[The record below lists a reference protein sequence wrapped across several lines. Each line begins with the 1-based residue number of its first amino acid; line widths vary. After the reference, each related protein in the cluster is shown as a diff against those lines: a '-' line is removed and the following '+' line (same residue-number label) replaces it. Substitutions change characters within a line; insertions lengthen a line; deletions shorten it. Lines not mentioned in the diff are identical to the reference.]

1 MKKVLKITKDF
12 FTRFELFTLSII
24 IYLYSINIK
33 SFLMK
38 AKYLLAIFIIA
49 MGLSFSS
56 CATHVHVKSKPNKVK
71 TIPPGQ
77 AKKITGEKSAKR
89 HAPGHNK

>member
-12 FTRFELFTLSII
+12 FTRFELFTPSI
-24 IYLYSINIK
+24 INIK

>member
-1 MKKVLKITKDF
+1 MKT
-12 FTRFELFTLSII
+12 
-24 IYLYSINIK
+24 
-33 SFLMK
+33 
-38 AKYLLAIFIIA
+38 KYLLASFIVA
-49 MGLSFSS
+49 MGISFSS
-56 CATHVHVKSKPNKVK
+56 CATRVHVNHKPNTVK

>member
-12 FTRFELFTLSII
+12 FTRFELFTPSII
-24 IYLYSINIK
+24 IYLYS
-33 SFLMK
+33 MK

>member
-1 MKKVLKITKDF
+1 MSEKISLD
-12 FTRFELFTLSII
+12 SSD
-24 IYLYSINIK
+24 LYSINIK

>member
-1 MKKVLKITKDF
+1 MKTK
-12 FTRFELFTLSII
+12 
-24 IYLYSINIK
+24 
-33 SFLMK
+33 FL
-38 AKYLLAIFIIA
+38 LLIFIVS
-49 MGLSFSS
+49 MGVSFSS

>member
-1 MKKVLKITKDF
+1 
-12 FTRFELFTLSII
+12 
-24 IYLYSINIK
+24 
-33 SFLMK
+33 MK

-77 AKKITGEKSAKR
+77 AKKITGEKSAKQ
-89 HAPGHNK
+89 HAPGHNKYSFVELSVVFR

>member
-12 FTRFELFTLSII
+12 FTRFELFTPSII
-24 IYLYSINIK
+24 IK